1 MNFLGY
7 ELDTFTSRAAVFC
20 DCFALRA
27 PVYCGVW
34 FSDDLR
40 GIDLVNLVVLVISE
54 IGCFGIVD

>member
-1 MNFLGY
+1 MNWIHLPREQPYFVI
-7 ELDTFTSRAAVFC
+7 DC

-27 PVYCGVW
+27 PFYCGVW

-40 GIDLVNLVVLVISE
+40 RIDLVNLVVLVISE